1 VELGWVHMT
10 FPVFR
15 SLRENILDNGEMI
28 AVAVSE
34 SGDQEYSRER
44 GWHHAKSVPKLPY
57 LTQWVIIRGQVFGNA
72 GYKFDSFTGEHGSF
86 QRTLNHPVDA
96 NQSLRYSVLPK
107 KMIQRMIFGSR
118 WKRLWHWLLTKMKS

>member
-1 VELGWVHMT
+1 MT

-57 LTQWVIIRGQVFGNA
+57 LTQWVIIRGQVFENLPT
-72 GYKFDSFTGEHGSF
+72 YNYPLGEI
-86 QRTLNHPVDA
+86 RELRDA
-96 NQSLRYSVLPK
+96 LGMVPAPLTRVLLIP
-107 KMIQRMIFGSR
+107 
-118 WKRLWHWLLTKMKS
+118 